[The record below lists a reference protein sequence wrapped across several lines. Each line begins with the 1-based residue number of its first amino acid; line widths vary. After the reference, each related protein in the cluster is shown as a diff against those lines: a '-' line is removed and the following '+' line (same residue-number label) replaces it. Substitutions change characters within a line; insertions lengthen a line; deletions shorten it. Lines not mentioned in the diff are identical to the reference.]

1 MENEVSIKRWIDKGG
16 KEMKEL
22 KVALRIARELSEI
35 ADTLRKLT
43 KEIESLEEQKGE
55 DKEVTEKAVHISDKQ
70 VSECNGSEKEASK
83 AVELD
88 IDTVRNILADISR
101 RGKRDKVRSLISEFG
116 GEKLTDLKPECYEAL
131 VERAKRI

>member
-1 MENEVSIKRWIDKGG
+1 
-16 KEMKEL
+16 MKEL

-55 DKEVTEKAVHISDKQ
+55 EKEVTEKEVHIRDKQ
-70 VSECNGSEKEASK
+70 VSECSGSEKEASK

-101 RGKRDKVRSLISEFG
+101 RGKRDKVRRLILEFG